1 MFGVVGSSCEAVRF
15 CPCISLGGLDW
26 KGAISAVSNWC
37 MEALSGILFLVR
49 CDVSSGSGK
58 FARDIG
64 IKALPSRVVVSMSLL
79 FQNFPTHDAR

>member
-1 MFGVVGSSCEAVRF
+1 MFGVDGSSYEAVRF

-26 KGAISAVSNWC
+26 NGAISAVSNLC
-37 MEALSGILFLVR
+37 MEDLSGVSFLGR

-64 IKALPSRVVVSMSLL
+64 IKALPSIFMVSMSLL
-79 FQNFPTHDAR
+79 FQNFRTHDAR